1 MISSRPTIRRGFTLI
16 ELLVVIAII
25 AVLVA
30 LLLPAVQQAREAA
43 RRSSCKNNLKQLG
56 LAMHN
61 YHDLY
66 TGLPPAACYP
76 GDTSL
81 ILKTWSAQARL
92 LPLLDQANLQNLID
106 WSLTYEAQPAVTQTR
121 VPTLLCPSDVNDRAR
136 PDGSLTH
143 YPLNY
148 GVNHGTWFVYRRGTS
163 NGGNGAFTPNT
174 SIRMRDFTDGT
185 SNTLAMMEVKGWNP
199 YFRNSKTPDVAGEM
213 PPVDESLISGLGS
226 GGDFKTN
233 SGHTEWVDGH
243 VHQTGVTTTFTPN
256 TFVPHTHSDGV
267 TYDADFTSC
276 RESGAG
282 CDDAFFTYAAVTS
295 RSYHTGI
302 VNVLVADG
310 SVHSLSEN
318 IDLGVY
324 RNLGQ
329 RNDGNVLR
337 EW

>member
-1 MISSRPTIRRGFTLI
+1 MTFPPPKHRRGFTLI

-76 GDTSL
+76 GDTNVT
-81 ILKTWSAQARL
+81 LKTWSAQARL

-121 VPTLLCPSDVNDRAR
+121 VPTFLCPSEVNDMSR
-136 PDGSLTH
+136 PDGSLIH
-143 YPLNY
+143 YPLTY
-148 GVNHGTWFVYRRGTS
+148 GVNHGSWFVYQRGTS
-163 NGGNGAFTPNT
+163 NGGHGAFTPNR

-185 SNTLAMMEVKGWNP
+185 SNTLAMMEVKAFNP
-199 YFRNSKTPDVAGEM
+199 YFRNGANPTGNNQPLPAN
-213 PPVDESLISGLGS
+213 ESAISGY

-243 VHQTGVTTTFTPN
+243 VHQSGVTTTFPPN
-256 TFVPHTHSDGV
+256 SLVPHTHTDGV
-267 TYDADFTSC
+267 TYDVDFTSC

-282 CDDAFFTYAAVTS
+282 CTDLFTYAAVTA

-329 RNDGNVLR
+329 RNDGNVVG